1 MVKENYEEVLGKEV
15 ELKAL
20 HAGLECG
27 MFLKLNPNL
36 SVSSI
41 DPTIKNVHTTEEYV
55 EIESVQV
62 IWKVLKAIID
72 SMGNLTLG

>member
-27 MFLKLNPNL
+27 IIGAKIPGMQMISIGPDIRNPHTPDEKVKIDTVEKFYNLMKSILKELPSL
-36 SVSSI
+36 
-41 DPTIKNVHTTEEYV
+41 
-55 EIESVQV
+55 
-62 IWKVLKAIID
+62 
-72 SMGNLTLG
+72 